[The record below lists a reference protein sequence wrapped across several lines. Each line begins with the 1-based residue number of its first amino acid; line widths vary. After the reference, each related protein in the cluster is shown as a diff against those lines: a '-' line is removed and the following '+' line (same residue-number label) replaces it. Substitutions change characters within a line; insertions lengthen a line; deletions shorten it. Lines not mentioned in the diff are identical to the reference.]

1 MTTLNFVNVNPS
13 DLSNAK
19 RVKITASAEKTVEK
33 IISNSDL
40 NLSSETRN
48 TLKMMILLNRNKN
61 EKIKLT
67 ALRVSL
73 KFLTKK
79 TDLDERTIFMKMI
92 KNIVNSSLVYEILN
106 SDIGYILKDIIKDY
120 SVIKENISVNYF
132 EKISYYTILSEFLK
146 GKLHECKT
154 CGKWTPVTYCSV
166 ECVHYDDLSDLDDTS
181 ITEEELKQN
190 HSIL

>member
-19 RVKITASAEKTVEK
+19 RVKITTGAEKAVES
-33 IISNSDL
+33 IVSNIDLDISNDL
-40 NLSSETRN
+40 LN
-48 TLKMMILLNRNKN
+48 TLKTMILLNRNKS

-67 ALRVSL
+67 ALKVAL

-92 KNIVNSSLVYEILN
+92 KNIVNSSLVYETLN

-120 SVIKENISVNYF
+120 SVIEENISENYF
-132 EKISYYTILSEFLK
+132 EKVSYYTIISEFLK

-154 CGKWTPVTYCSV
+154 CGKWTPVTFCSP
-166 ECVHYDDLSDLDDTS
+166 ECAHYDDLSDLDMSS
-181 ITEEELKQN
+181 ISEEEFKEN
-190 HSIL
+190 HCI

>member
-1 MTTLNFVNVNPS
+1 MLNFVNVNPS
-13 DLSNAK
+13 VLSKAK

-48 TLKMMILLNRNKN
+48 TLKMMILLSRNKN

-67 ALRVSL
+67 ALRVAV
-73 KFLTKK
+73 KFLSKLGYSK
-79 TDLDERTIFMKMI
+79 SEIFMKI
-92 KNIVNSSLVYEILN
+92 SKKNCNSSVVFDVLQ
-106 SDIGYILKDIIKDY
+106 SDIADVLNGIINEY
-120 SVIKENISVNYF
+120 SVVKDNISVNYL
-132 EKISYYTILSEFLK
+132 EKISYYTILAEFLK
-146 GKLHECKT
+146 GKLHQCKT

-166 ECVHYDDLSDLDDTS
+166 ECVHYDDLSDLNDTS

-190 HSIL
+190 HGSL